1 MDTMNY
7 ATMNQ
12 QNNVYPMWGG
22 VNPYPG
28 APVTYNP
35 AVPQP
40 TNISSLSEE
49 EIKLISQKKPSKIDI
64 NISQEDHLR
73 SMCNHNHNGH
83 SVVQPLNDG
92 SGKVYCP
99 SCGAVWNSD
108 IADKEQVQGAV
119 DLIYDQ
125 MQNAKWAGDYN
136 VELVR
141 DYFPIIELLKKFPD
155 LHEYAMQTHTK
166 YVNAGQYQNA
176 NEAAVFSQFNNLMY
190 GTPTPMM
197 GYGQYFGQPQQP
209 VYGQQAPMGQ
219 QPVYNP
225 AQGYQQ
231 GVPASPMTNP
241 MQAPMGQIPVNPQ
254 FTNQADMMMQGG
266 YYAQP
271 QQPAYGQQAPYAPQ
285 YAPVGQAPMAQPQ
298 QQSAPVATTQPATTN
313 EQGEAQTSSTVT
325 LN

>member
-7 ATMNQ
+7 AMNP
-12 QNNVYPMWGG
+12 QNNVYPAWGG
-22 VNPYPG
+22 ANYYPG
-28 APVTYNP
+28 APMIYNP

-64 NISQEDHLR
+64 NISNEDHLR
-73 SMCNHNHNGH
+73 SMCNHNHNGK
-83 SVVQPLNDG
+83 SVVQPLNDN

-99 SCGAVWNSD
+99 ICGAVWNAE

-136 VELVR
+136 VELIR
-141 DYFPIIELLKKFPD
+141 DYFPVIELLKKFPD
-155 LHEYAMQTHTK
+155 LHEYAMQTHNK
-166 YVNAGQYQNA
+166 YVAAGQYQNA
-176 NEAAVFSQFNNLMY
+176 NDAATLNMFNNMMY
-190 GTPTPMM
+190 GTPSPMM
-197 GYGQYFGQPQQP
+197 GYGQYFSQPQQP
-209 VYGQQAPMGQ
+209 VYGQAPVMGQPQ

-231 GVPASPMTNP
+231 GVPANPMNNP
-241 MQAPMGQIPVNPQ
+241 MQAPVGQMPVNPQ

-266 YYAQP
+266 YYGQP
-271 QQPAYGQQAPYAPQ
+271 QQPVYGQQAPYAPQ
-285 YAPVGQAPMAQPQ
+285 YAPVGQAPVAQQP
-298 QQSAPVATTQPATTN
+298 APTATTQPATTT
-313 EQGEAQTSSTVT
+313 ETGDAQASSTVT